1 MRSGLVHIFEMMI
14 GAILLAFGLY
24 YLVSQVRTMNLM
36 IDKVS
41 NEVIENR
48 DIDCQSNEMTIYEV
62 SDEELSAVIMGYREY
77 PIIID
82 GNLVHSEGTDSETYL
97 SYITASSYAKSY
109 IYDSQRNIKQIVFSH
124 KGT

>member
-1 MRSGLVHIFEMMI
+1 MRSGLIHIFEMMI

-36 IDKVS
+36 IDKVG

-48 DIDCQSNEMTIYEV
+48 DIYCQSNEITIYEV
-62 SDEELSAVIMGYREY
+62 SDEELNAIIMGYREY
-77 PIIID
+77 PILID
-82 GNLVHSEGTDSETYL
+82 GNLIKTEGTDYQTYS
-97 SYITASSYAKSY
+97 SYITASCYLKSY
-109 IYDSQRNIKQIVFSH
+109 IYDSQHYIKQIVFNH

>member
-36 IDKVS
+36 IDTVS
-41 NEVIENR
+41 NDVLENR
-48 DIDCQSNEMTIYEV
+48 DIYCQSNDMTIYEV
-62 SDEELSAVIMGYREY
+62 SDEELNAVIMGYREY

-82 GNLVHSEGTDSETYL
+82 GNLVHAEGTDYETYL
-97 SYITASSYAKSY
+97 SYISSSSYAKRY

-124 KGT
+124 RGT

>member
-1 MRSGLVHIFEMMI
+1 MMI